1 MQSQFSNWEAEALL
15 RRHQNADMSHKKPTS
30 QRMTPYTNRS
40 ALLVM
45 KKNAQPPTKLSTK
58 HPTPTSAPPHM
69 RQNVRILTKLSMS
82 KSALLP
88 MRKNVEQPMR
98 QLMKS
103 NAQHP
108 M

>member
-1 MQSQFSNWEAEALL
+1 
-15 RRHQNADMSHKKPTS
+15 
-30 QRMTPYTNRS
+30 MTPYTNRS

-45 KKNAQPPTKLSTK
+45 KKNAQPHTKLSTK